1 MKSLFKTK
9 KEAIVKTINYSLFI
23 MSAIL
28 FVLGILVAGAAI
40 YKLQFIDRGNHEAL
54 WLQIVNSIS
63 LIVISIAI
71 FDVAKYLIEQE
82 VFEKKQ
88 TWLKDKLASFV
99 SVIFVAL
106 LLESLLIVFIAS
118 KQDIALLIYPS
129 ILIVAVS
136 ILLATF
142 GYVFSKDSL
151 QDNI

>member
-1 MKSLFKTK
+1 
-9 KEAIVKTINYSLFI
+9 
-23 MSAIL
+23 
-28 FVLGILVAGAAI
+28 LGILVAGAAI